1 MEALKNEITGQML
14 PGDDIITA
22 GFIGLSGTKGL
33 LLDAGS
39 RSALEGRFSK
49 GFLDDALRACLNESI
64 VDSAVSPGS
73 VWEAAINAGA
83 HALYALNESGFLGGL
98 WIMAEASETGLKL
111 DLRSV
116 PVLQYTI
123 EFCEQTGKDP
133 YRLASGGALLIAMPS
148 GEQFVS
154 SLRRKG
160 ISASVCGQADQTN
173 QRLLYSGDIV
183 RYLDKPPKE
192 YRPGRCL

>member
-1 MEALKNEITGQML
+1 MEALKNEITGQMM

-22 GFIGLSGTKGL
+22 GYIGLSGTKEL
-33 LLDAGS
+33 LAES
-39 RSALEGRFSK
+39 RSILSGRFSA
-49 GFLDDALRACLNESI
+49 GFLDDALRACVKENI
-64 VDSAVSPGS
+64 PDTAVCPGS
-73 VWEAAINAGA
+73 VWETALNAGA
-83 HALYALNESGFLGGL
+83 HCLYALNESGFLGGL

-123 EFCEQTGKDP
+123 EFCETAGMDP
-133 YRLASGGALLIAMPS
+133 YRLASGGALLIAVPS
-148 GEQFVS
+148 GEKLVS
-154 SLRRKG
+154 SLRNKG
-160 ISASVCGQADQTN
+160 IAASICGQADQTN

-192 YRPGRCL
+192 FRPGRCL